1 MYFYHIFLIQFFHRL
16 EAIVTICPS
25 TVFTTQQ
32 ILTGITTLSTR
43 IPSTSVTFPTT
54 VITTPTTT
62 LLTTTS
68 LSACAF
74 CDQADITIDLNT
86 SGFAVPF
93 SNDSTM
99 LVNGC
104 LVRTFTCSSVSQN
117 GVVIISVNGAQPQDS
132 DVVDGIGSISIQLTC
147 DEDSQWEYLA
157 DPNVPTSMFVVTTVM
172 CEDLQ

>member
-1 MYFYHIFLIQFFHRL
+1 MYFYQIFLPIQFFHLL

-32 ILTGITTLSTR
+32 IPHWHPTLSTR
-43 IPSTSVTFPTT
+43 IPSTIVTTVPNT

-62 LLTTTS
+62 VLTTTS

-93 SNDSTM
+93 SGDSTM

-132 DVVDGIGSISIQLTC
+132 AVVNGIGSVSIQVTC
-147 DEDSQWEYLA
+147 DEDSQWEYL
-157 DPNVPTSMFVVTTVM
+157 VRI
-172 CEDLQ
+172 